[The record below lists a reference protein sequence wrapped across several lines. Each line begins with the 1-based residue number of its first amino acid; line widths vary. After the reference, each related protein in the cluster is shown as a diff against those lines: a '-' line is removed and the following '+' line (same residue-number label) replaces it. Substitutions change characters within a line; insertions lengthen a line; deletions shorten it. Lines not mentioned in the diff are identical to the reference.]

1 MKLAILITSSVS
13 MAASIGTLLI
23 MAKTAHRLDEANKKV
38 TSEVETFKQKTDRNL
53 ARIKTTLS
61 QMEF

>member
-1 MKLAILITSSVS
+1 MKIAILITSSVS
-13 MAASIGTLLI
+13 MVASIGTFLI
-23 MAKTAHRLDEANKKV
+23 MAKTAHRLDEASKKV
-38 TSEVETFKQKTDRNL
+38 STEVETLKQKTDRNL